1 MIDST
6 PNTPPLP
13 EPPPQ
18 NAAAEKTAP
27 ARLWLFAGVLLAPAL
42 LTLATAHYK
51 NAWPFFTFIGSILA
65 GLICGFMLSFRVCK
79 TAPGKILAGIGLSL
93 VFIIASFIACCFGC
107 SLGGA
112 QLRFN

>member
-1 MIDST
+1 M
-6 PNTPPLP
+6 P
-13 EPPPQ
+13 EPESQ
-18 NAAAEKTAP
+18 GTTAAKASP

-51 NAWPFFTFIGSILA
+51 NTWPFFTFVGSILA

-79 TAPGKILAGIGLSL
+79 TAPGKILGGIGLSL
-93 VFIIASFIACCFGC
+93 VFMIASFIACCFGC

-112 QLRFN
+112 QLRFG